1 MTARTPAACLAIRIG
16 RAWVPMVMVIVVAVG
31 AATVSRLRGVFGSYV
46 SVPDFGN
53 ADLII
58 QFEPKRVVCEVY
70 GPVGK
75 VAAGALRRWSQPARG
90 ASDWR
95 VTDRLAKGV

>member
-1 MTARTPAACLAIRIG
+1 MTRLLG
-16 RAWVPMVMVIVVAVG
+16 RAWVPMVVVAVG

-58 QFEPKRVVCEVY
+58 QFEPKRVICEVY
-70 GPVGK
+70 GPAGK
-75 VAAGALRRWSQPARG
+75 VAAGALRRWSQPARDAG
-90 ASDWR
+90 GPR
-95 VTDRLAKGV
+95 VTDRSAKGV